1 MSINVLKGEGLMKP
15 HFNLLNRSAKKRI
28 IIFTIITVIEAV
40 FAVLRIRAVYLC
52 ANIADGLTVFGIVD
66 FIDLLIDSF
75 TAILVAGVSLVH
87 SWVINL
93 AVFIAFGELAFKKDT
108 FVSNTEYIL
117 AKRILTV
124 ILIISIVVLLYF
136 TLFNNSIYLYFFIY
150 IYAAVLMFPIG
161 LFGYLFYI
169 NKLKDMRQE

>member
-1 MSINVLKGEGLMKP
+1 MKA
-15 HFNLLNRSAKKRI
+15 HFNMLDRSAKKRI
-28 IIFTIITVIEAV
+28 IIFTIITVIMAV
-40 FAVLRIRAVYLC
+40 FVVISIRAVHINVNKSLE
-52 ANIADGLTVFGIVD
+52 LRVFGIA
-66 FIDLLIDSF
+66 DLIYSLINWF
-75 TAILVAGVSLVH
+75 AWILFAGMFFVY
-87 SWVINL
+87 SWGINF
-93 AVFIAFGELAFKKDT
+93 AAYIAFGDLALKKDT

-117 AKRILTV
+117 AKRILTA
-124 ILIISIVVLLYF
+124 ILIISIVVSLYF